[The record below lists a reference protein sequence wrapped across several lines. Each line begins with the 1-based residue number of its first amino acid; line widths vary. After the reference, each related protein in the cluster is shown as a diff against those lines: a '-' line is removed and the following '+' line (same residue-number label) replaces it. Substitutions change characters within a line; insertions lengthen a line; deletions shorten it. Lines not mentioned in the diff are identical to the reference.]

1 MIEQL
6 RERAIAARQ
15 EQAFELKTEP
25 KALPNGRRH

>member
-15 EQAFELKTEP
+15 EQAIELKPEKP
-25 KALPNGRRH
+25 KALRNGRH